1 MTAIL
6 DRIGGNP
13 VHVVAVDG
21 QLLRDV
27 FPTPP
32 KVEQPTDT
40 LVGVF
45 TVQVGQDL
53 IQINAHG
60 LKNGDQV
67 RFVLDDPNSC
77 VLPFPLNDADYFFV
91 ANSRTNDFQVS
102 STEGGALINITDKG
116 AGSNEVWKY
125 GGGDA
130 PAPSKVEL
138 IFVQSGRSTDLFV
151 RAAINRKF
159 GKDKKGQIWYAHS
172 GFMDRDEFVPVDFEE
187 IEGNFDRL
195 RHR

>member
-6 DRIGGNP
+6 DRIGGHP

-45 TVQVGQDL
+45 TVTPQDDR
-53 IQINAHG
+53 ITIPSHG
-60 LKNGDQV
+60 LANGV
-67 RFVLDDPNSC
+67 RVKFVLDDPNSC
-77 VLPFPLNDADYFFV
+77 VLPFPLNDSDYYFV
-91 ANSRTNDFQVS
+91 VGARGNDFQVS
-102 STEGGALINITDKG
+102 STEGGVLVNITDKG
-116 AGSNEVWKY
+116 VGSNEVWKH
-125 GGGDA
+125 GGGAGA
-130 PAPSKVEL
+130 PPSKVEL

-159 GKDKKGQIWYAHS
+159 GKDKKGQIWYAQG
-172 GFMDRDEFVPVDFEE
+172 GFMDRDEFVPVDLEE
-187 IEGNFDRL
+187 IEGKL
-195 RHR
+195 